1 MREGNILT
9 KYGWQYGYHH
19 WRYIRIKRRGSQANK
34 WHLLPSWHAKAL
46 CSGGP
51 SLGYCDYEVAESSL
65 NLWGGSVCK
74 ACTDDFIQLIQAH
87 LQEVQSLFAQLDRHP
102 DPRQRLLGLLAAERE
117 SSLSL
122 ARYGCPYGS
131 LSQELNKE
139 DGQPAITATLLL
151 QAYLDWAATQF
162 RLLGKNEE
170 EAKDFAID
178 LISPLQGTLLLTNS
192 FRSPELLDRKLQR
205 LEIWLR
211 TL

>member
-1 MREGNILT
+1 MNTTLKRDRLIEAAKIRFYQQGVTGTTLADIAQQAEVPLGNIYYHFRT
-9 KYGWQYGYHH
+9 KE
-19 WRYIRIKRRGSQANK
+19 
-34 WHLLPSWHAKAL
+34 AL
-46 CSGGP
+46 V
-51 SLGYCDYEVAESSL
+51 EAV
-65 NLWGGSVCK
+65 
-74 ACTDDFIQLIQAH
+74 IQAR

-117 SSLSL
+117 SEDSL

-139 DGQPAITATLLL
+139 DDQPATTVRLLL
-151 QAYLDWAATQF
+151 QAYLDWAAAQF

-170 EAKDFAID
+170 EAEDFAVD
-178 LISPLQGTLLLTNS
+178 LVSSLQGTFLLTNS
-192 FRSPELLDRKLQR
+192 FRSPELLERKLQR

>member
-1 MREGNILT
+1 MNHTLKRDRLIEAAKLMFYQQGVTRTTLADIAQQAQVPLGNIYYHFRT
-9 KYGWQYGYHH
+9 KE
-19 WRYIRIKRRGSQANK
+19 
-34 WHLLPSWHAKAL
+34 AL
-46 CSGGP
+46 V
-51 SLGYCDYEVAESSL
+51 EAV
-65 NLWGGSVCK
+65 
-74 ACTDDFIQLIQAH
+74 IQAH

-139 DGQPAITATLLL
+139 DGQPATTATLLL

-162 RLLGKNEE
+162 LLLGKNEE

-178 LISPLQGTLLLTNS
+178 LISSLQGTFLLTNS